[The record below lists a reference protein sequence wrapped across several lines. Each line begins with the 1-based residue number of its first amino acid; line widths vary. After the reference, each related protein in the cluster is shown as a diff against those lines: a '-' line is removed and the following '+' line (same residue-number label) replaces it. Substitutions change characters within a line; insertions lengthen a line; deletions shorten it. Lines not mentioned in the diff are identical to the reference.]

1 MMPACEVRSQFST
14 EQMRVAA
21 RQQEPYSLAQHSVGK
36 QVPAFDILYLVEKK
50 MSEVAIDAVQRLQ
63 EVVHVVYRQVI
74 QVFIVKVDVCIS
86 YFSLLQS
93 IETQSGFPASS
104 HADNHL
110 REITVHVYQLLFG
123 TVTEIPL
130 SQGIKFFLLVQ

>member
-1 MMPACEVRSQFST
+1 
-14 EQMRVAA
+14 
-21 RQQEPYSLAQHSVGK
+21 
-36 QVPAFDILYLVEKK
+36 